1 MDFYKLPE
9 YVELEKELDK
19 NIKLG
24 VNFIFSSFE
33 GYSIS
38 YFLKKYMEK
47 KPKNVSYIDQAGIKL
62 SKYNILDFD
71 FCVNPDALT
80 VIEEH
85 IKSAKLD
92 QKFAVVINDPSIFD
106 KDDYKNSYIGVHHY
120 STYHFKKPS
129 LEYVKTYTKDMK
141 VEFNNEDINNIYEL
155 SGGIGRL
162 VKFLIVNRSL
172 IDLPVTEIINNKSI
186 VDLITPVIKVIQNSN
201 ELTLNMF
208 GVKNND
214 KFTSKI
220 IETYFIENNISIHPQ
235 IIILKDLTVNE
246 NGENKERLNKI
257 EAMVLQ
263 SILDND
269 GLIEKAKVADL
280 KWGDGSYDQYSDQAI
295 AKTILRINR
304 KLTYYKIVAI
314 PKYGYKI
321 ISIN

>member
-1 MDFYKLPE
+1 MDFYHLSE
-9 YVELEKELDK
+9 YIELEKELDK
-19 NIKLG
+19 NIKLS
-24 VNFIFSSFE
+24 VNFIISSFE

-71 FCVNPDALT
+71 FCENPDALT
-80 VIEEH
+80 MIEEYV
-85 IKSAKLD
+85 KSAELD

-106 KDDYKNSYIGVHHY
+106 RDDYKNSYIGVHHY
-120 STYHFKKPS
+120 SVYYFKKPS
-129 LEYVKTYTKDMK
+129 LEYIKTYTKDMK
-141 VEFNNEDINNIYEL
+141 VEFSREDMNKIYEL

-162 VKFLIVNRSL
+162 VKFLIVNRGL
-172 IDLPVTEIINNKSI
+172 IDLPVTQIVNNKSI
-186 VDLITPVIKVIQNSN
+186 VDLITPVVKVIQNSN
-201 ELTLNMF
+201 KSTLNIF
-208 GVKNND
+208 GIKND
-214 KFTSKI
+214 VGFTSSI
-220 IETYFIENNISIHPQ
+220 IETYFIQNKISIRPQ
-235 IIILKDLTVNE
+235 IKISKDLIINE

-280 KWGDGSYDQYSDQAI
+280 KWGEGSYDQYSDQAI

-321 ISIN
+321 VTIG

>member
-1 MDFYKLPE
+1 MDFYRLPE
-9 YVELEKELDK
+9 YIELEKELDK

-24 VNFIFSSFE
+24 VNFILSSFE

-71 FCVNPDALT
+71 FCENPNALT
-80 VIEEH
+80 IIEEY
-85 IKSAKLD
+85 IKSAELD

-120 STYHFKKPS
+120 STYYFKKPL

-141 VEFNNEDINNIYEL
+141 VEFSKEDINKIYEL

-162 VKFLIVNRSL
+162 VKFLIVNRGL
-172 IDLPVTEIINNKSI
+172 IDLPVTEIVINKSVI
-186 VDLITPVIKVIQNSN
+186 DLIAPVVKVIQNSN

-208 GVKNND
+208 GVKND
-214 KFTSKI
+214 GKFTSKI
-220 IETYFIENNISIHPQ
+220 IETYLVENKISIHPQ
-235 IIILKDLTVNE
+235 IKILKDLTLNE

-280 KWGDGSYDQYSDQAI
+280 KWGEGSYDQYSDQAI

-304 KLTYYKIVAI
+304 KLNNYKIVAI

-321 ISIN
+321 ITIS